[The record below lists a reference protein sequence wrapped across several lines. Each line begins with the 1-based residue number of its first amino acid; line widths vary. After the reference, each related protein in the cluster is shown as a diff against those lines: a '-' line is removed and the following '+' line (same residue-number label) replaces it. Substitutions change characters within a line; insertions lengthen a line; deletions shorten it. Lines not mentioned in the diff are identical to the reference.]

1 MNDLKVIGKEHIGKI
16 EFTGIEGGFG
26 KNKKAMLVKDIAII
40 HNRPIKKVNELI
52 NRNRK
57 RFRDGIDVIDLLN
70 NKKFEVL
77 LKDLEITQNSINR
90 SSNIYLLSERGY
102 AKLLKI
108 LEDDKAWD
116 IYDELV
122 DNYFNMRKTIK
133 NDVSMFDE
141 LSPDL
146 QMFKKIFDNAAR
158 NELELKRVD
167 QKLDNIT
174 EIVSLNTTE
183 WRKTAQG
190 LIHKMAKTEGGFG
203 AYQQIQG
210 DIYKEVDVRAGSNL
224 KTRLTN
230 LRQRMALNGS
240 CKSAI
245 DRLNRLD
252 VIDADKR
259 LKQIYMAVVKDFAIK
274 YKVWEKNALT

>member
-1 MNDLKVIGKEHIGKI
+1 MQELKVIGKEHIGKI

-26 KNKKAMLVKDIAII
+26 KNKKAMLVKDIAQI
-40 HNRPIKKVNELI
+40 HNQPLGEINRRIND
-52 NRNRK
+52 NRNRFK
-57 RFRDGIDVIDLLN
+57 DNIDIIDLKSVMGLSHN
-70 NKKFEVL
+70 EFGF
-77 LKDLEITQNSINR
+77 TQNAWNR
-90 SSNIYLLSERGY
+90 LGNAYLLSERGY

-108 LEDDKAWD
+108 LDDDKAWD

-210 DIYKEVDVRAGSNL
+210 DIYKEVDARAGSNL

-274 YKVWEKNALT
+274 YKVWEKEY

>member
-1 MNDLKVIGKEHIGKI
+1 MNDLKVIGKEHIGEI

-26 KNKKAMLVKDIAII
+26 KNKKAMLVKDIAQI
-40 HNRPIKKVNELI
+40 HNQPLGEINRRIND
-52 NRNRK
+52 NRNRFK
-57 RFRDGIDVIDLLN
+57 DNIDIIDLKSVMGLSHN
-70 NKKFEVL
+70 EFGF
-77 LKDLEITQNSINR
+77 TQNAWNR
-90 SSNIYLLSERGY
+90 LGNAYLLSERGY

-108 LEDDKAWD
+108 LDDDKAWD

-167 QKLDNIT
+167 RKLDNIT

-210 DIYKEVDVRAGSNL
+210 DIYKEVDARAGSNL

-274 YKVWEKNALT
+274 YKVWEKEY

>member
-26 KNKKAMLVKDIAII
+26 KNKKAMLVKDIAKI
-40 HNRPIKKVNELI
+40 HDSTTKRINELI
-52 NRNRK
+52 NRNIG
-57 RFRDGIDVIDLLN
+57 RFKNNIDVIDLLTS
-70 NKKFEVL
+70 NKFKVVLNDLKFSA
-77 LKDLEITQNSINR
+77 KTISNSKNV
-90 SSNIYLLSERGY
+90 YLLSERGY

-108 LEDDKAWD
+108 LDDDKAWD

-146 QMFKKIFDNAAR
+146 QMFKKIFDNAA
-158 NELELKRVD
+158 EQQLAIKKVD
-167 QKLDNIT
+167 HKLDNIT
-174 EIVSLNTTE
+174 EIVSLSTTG
-183 WRKTAQG
+183 WRKTAQS

-203 AYQQIQG
+203 AYQQIQS
-210 DIYKEVDVRAGSNL
+210 DIYKETDERAGSSL

-230 LRQRMALNGS
+230 KRKTMALNGAS
-240 CKSAI
+240 KSAI
-245 DRLNRLD
+245 EKVNRLD
-252 VIDADKR
+252 VLADDKR
-259 LKQIYMAVVKDFAIK
+259 LLQIYMGVVKDFAIK
-274 YKVWEKNALT
+274 YKVWEKEY

>member
-1 MNDLKVIGKEHIGKI
+1 MLELIKVQVKDDQQLVSARDLYKALEIKKRFSAWVEQNFRDFEEHID
-16 EFTGIEGGFG
+16 FTSVPAGT
-26 KNKKAMLVKDIAII
+26 V
-40 HNRPIKKVNELI
+40 VNNGAKRELQ
-52 NRNRK
+52 
-57 RFRDGIDVIDLLN
+57 DYALTIDMAKQLC
-70 NKKFEVL
+70 
-77 LKDLEITQNSINR
+77 
-90 SSNIYLLSERGY
+90 LLSRTEKGKQY
-102 AKLLKI
+102 
-108 LEDDKAWD
+108 
-116 IYDELV
+116 
-122 DNYFNMRKTIK
+122 RKYLISVEK
-133 NDVSMFDE
+133 KYRENQLDMKE
-141 LSPDL
+141 LSPEL
-146 QMFKKIFDNAAR
+146 QMFSQMLKVNAEHERKI
-158 NELELKRVD
+158 KRLD
-167 QKLDNIT
+167 QKVDNIT

-210 DIYKEVDVRAGSNL
+210 DIYKEVDARAGSSL

-259 LKQIYMAVVKDFAIK
+259 LKQIYMAVVKDCAIK
-274 YKVWEKNALT
+274 YKVWEKEY

>member
-1 MNDLKVIGKEHIGKI
+1 MQELIKTTVDDQGKI
-16 EFTGIEGGFG
+16 AVSGRELYKFLEVTERYSNWFERMKQYGFVENVDYVGCKVFNALANQELQDHTLTLDMAKEISMIQRNDKG
-26 KNKKAMLVKDIAII
+26 KQA
-40 HNRPIKKVNELI
+40 R
-52 NRNRK
+52 
-57 RFRDGIDVIDLLN
+57 
-70 NKKFEVL
+70 
-77 LKDLEITQNSINR
+77 Q
-90 SSNIYLLSERGY
+90 
-102 AKLLKI
+102 
-108 LEDDKAWD
+108 
-116 IYDELV
+116 
-122 DNYFNMRKTIK
+122 YFIQVEKQYKQDQLDMQ
-133 NDVSMFDE
+133 E
-141 LSPDL
+141 LSPEL
-146 QMFKKIFDNAAR
+146 QMFSQMLKVNAEHERKI
-158 NELELKRVD
+158 KRLD
-167 QKLDNIT
+167 QKVDNIT

-190 LIHKMAKTEGGFG
+190 LIHKMAKTKGGFG

-210 DIYKEVDVRAGSNL
+210 DIYKEVDARAGSSL

-274 YKVWEKNALT
+274 YKVWEKEY

>member
-1 MNDLKVIGKEHIGKI
+1 MNDLKVIGKEHIGEI

-26 KNKKAMLVKDIAII
+26 KNKKAMLVKDIAQI
-40 HNRPIKKVNELI
+40 HNQPLGEINRRIND
-52 NRNRK
+52 NRNRFK
-57 RFRDGIDVIDLLN
+57 DNIDLIDLKKLN
-70 NKKFEVL
+70 GFEPSSFGFNKQSFA
-77 LKDLEITQNSINR
+77 NSIH
-90 SSNIYLLSERGY
+90 IYLLSERGY

-108 LEDDKAWD
+108 LDDDKAWD
-116 IYDELV
+116 IYDQLV

-210 DIYKEVDVRAGSNL
+210 DIYKEVDARAGSNL

-274 YKVWEKNALT
+274 YKVWEKEY

>member
-1 MNDLKVIGKEHIGKI
+1 MQELVKTTVDDQGKI
-16 EFTGIEGGFG
+16 AVSGRELYKFLEVTERYSNWFERMKQYGFVENVDYVGCKVFNALANQELQDHTLTLDMAKEISMIQRNDKG
-26 KNKKAMLVKDIAII
+26 KQA
-40 HNRPIKKVNELI
+40 R
-52 NRNRK
+52 
-57 RFRDGIDVIDLLN
+57 
-70 NKKFEVL
+70 
-77 LKDLEITQNSINR
+77 Q
-90 SSNIYLLSERGY
+90 
-102 AKLLKI
+102 
-108 LEDDKAWD
+108 
-116 IYDELV
+116 
-122 DNYFNMRKTIK
+122 YFIQVEKQYKQDQLDMQ
-133 NDVSMFDE
+133 E
-141 LSPDL
+141 LSPEL
-146 QMFKKIFDNAAR
+146 QMFSQMLKVNAEHERKI
-158 NELELKRVD
+158 KRLD
-167 QKLDNIT
+167 QKVDNIT

-210 DIYKEVDVRAGSNL
+210 DIYKEVDARAGSSL

-274 YKVWEKNALT
+274 YKVWEKEY

>member
-133 NDVSMFDE
+133 NNVSMFDE

-210 DIYKEVDVRAGSNL
+210 DIYKEVDARAGSNL

-274 YKVWEKNALT
+274 YKVWEKEY

>member
-26 KNKKAMLVKDIAII
+26 KNKKAMLVKDIAQI
-40 HNRPIKKVNELI
+40 HNQPLSEI
-52 NRNRK
+52 NRRIN
-57 RFRDGIDVIDLLN
+57 D
-70 NKKFEVL
+70 
-77 LKDLEITQNSINR
+77 NR
-90 SSNIYLLSERGY
+90 SRFKNNIDIIDFLNGSEPFRKFAEDNDLIGSNRTQHVYLLSERGY

-108 LEDDKAWD
+108 LDDDKAWD
-116 IYDELV
+116 IYDQLV

-133 NDVSMFDE
+133 NDVSTFDE

-174 EIVSLNTTE
+174 EIVSLNTTD
-183 WRKTAQG
+183 WRKTAQS

-203 AYQQIQG
+203 AYQQIQS
-210 DIYKEVDVRAGSNL
+210 DIYKETDERAGSSL

-230 LRQRMALNGS
+230 KRKTMALNGAS
-240 CKSAI
+240 KSAI
-245 DRLNRLD
+245 EKVNRLD
-252 VIDADKR
+252 VLADDKR
-259 LKQIYMAVVKDFAIK
+259 LLQIYMGVVKDFAIK
-274 YKVWEKNALT
+274 YKVWEKEY

>member
-1 MNDLKVIGKEHIGKI
+1 MELIKVQVKDDQQLVSARDLYKALEIKKRFSAWVEQNFRDFEEHID
-16 EFTGIEGGFG
+16 FTSVPAGT
-26 KNKKAMLVKDIAII
+26 V
-40 HNRPIKKVNELI
+40 VNNGAKRELQ
-52 NRNRK
+52 
-57 RFRDGIDVIDLLN
+57 DYALTIDMAKQLC
-70 NKKFEVL
+70 
-77 LKDLEITQNSINR
+77 
-90 SSNIYLLSERGY
+90 LLSRTEKGKQY
-102 AKLLKI
+102 
-108 LEDDKAWD
+108 
-116 IYDELV
+116 
-122 DNYFNMRKTIK
+122 RKYLISVEK
-133 NDVSMFDE
+133 KYRENQLDMQE
-141 LSPDL
+141 LSPEL
-146 QMFKKIFDNAAR
+146 QMFSQMLKVNAEHERKI
-158 NELELKRVD
+158 KRLD
-167 QKLDNIT
+167 QKVDNIT

-210 DIYKEVDVRAGSNL
+210 DIYKEVDARAGSSL

-274 YKVWEKNALT
+274 YKVWEKEY

>member
-40 HNRPIKKVNELI
+40 HNRPIKKVNELV
-52 NRNRK
+52 NRK

-70 NKKFEVL
+70 NKKIEVL

-210 DIYKEVDVRAGSNL
+210 DIYKEVDARAGSNL

-245 DRLNRLD
+245 DRLNRLE

-274 YKVWEKNALT
+274 YKVWEKEY

>member
-1 MNDLKVIGKEHIGKI
+1 
-16 EFTGIEGGFG
+16 
-26 KNKKAMLVKDIAII
+26 
-40 HNRPIKKVNELI
+40 
-52 NRNRK
+52 
-57 RFRDGIDVIDLLN
+57 
-70 NKKFEVL
+70 
-77 LKDLEITQNSINR
+77 
-90 SSNIYLLSERGY
+90 
-102 AKLLKI
+102 
-108 LEDDKAWD
+108 
-116 IYDELV
+116 
-122 DNYFNMRKTIK
+122 MRKTIK

-210 DIYKEVDVRAGSNL
+210 DIYKEVDARAGSNL

-274 YKVWEKNALT
+274 YKVWEKEY

>member
-1 MNDLKVIGKEHIGKI
+1 MQELIKTTVDDQGKI
-16 EFTGIEGGFG
+16 AVSGRELYKFLEVTERYSNWFERMKQYGFVENVDYVGCKVFNALANQELQDHTLTLDMAKEISMIQRNDKG
-26 KNKKAMLVKDIAII
+26 KQA
-40 HNRPIKKVNELI
+40 R
-52 NRNRK
+52 
-57 RFRDGIDVIDLLN
+57 
-70 NKKFEVL
+70 
-77 LKDLEITQNSINR
+77 Q
-90 SSNIYLLSERGY
+90 
-102 AKLLKI
+102 
-108 LEDDKAWD
+108 
-116 IYDELV
+116 
-122 DNYFNMRKTIK
+122 YFIQVEKQYKQDQLDMQ
-133 NDVSMFDE
+133 E
-141 LSPDL
+141 LSPEL
-146 QMFKKIFDNAAR
+146 QMFSQMLKVNAEHERKI
-158 NELELKRVD
+158 KRLD
-167 QKLDNIT
+167 QKVDNIT

-183 WRKTAQG
+183 WRKTAKG

-210 DIYKEVDVRAGSNL
+210 DIYKEVDARAGSSL

-274 YKVWEKNALT
+274 YKVWEKEY

>member
-1 MNDLKVIGKEHIGKI
+1 MQELIKTTVDDQGKI
-16 EFTGIEGGFG
+16 AVSGRELYKFLEVTERYSNWFERMKQYGFVENVDYVGCKVFNALANQELQDHTLTLDMAKEISMIQRNDKG
-26 KNKKAMLVKDIAII
+26 KQA
-40 HNRPIKKVNELI
+40 R
-52 NRNRK
+52 
-57 RFRDGIDVIDLLN
+57 
-70 NKKFEVL
+70 
-77 LKDLEITQNSINR
+77 Q
-90 SSNIYLLSERGY
+90 
-102 AKLLKI
+102 
-108 LEDDKAWD
+108 
-116 IYDELV
+116 
-122 DNYFNMRKTIK
+122 YFIQVEKQYKQDQLDMQ
-133 NDVSMFDE
+133 E
-141 LSPDL
+141 LSPEL
-146 QMFKKIFDNAAR
+146 QMFSQMLKVNAEHERKI
-158 NELELKRVD
+158 KRLD
-167 QKLDNIT
+167 QKVDNIT

-210 DIYKEVDVRAGSNL
+210 DIYKEVDARAGSSL

-274 YKVWEKNALT
+274 YKVWEKEY

>member
-1 MNDLKVIGKEHIGKI
+1 MNDLKVIGKEHIGEI

-26 KNKKAMLVKDIAII
+26 KNKKAMLVKDIAQI
-40 HNRPIKKVNELI
+40 HNQPLGEINRRIND
-52 NRNRK
+52 NRNRFK
-57 RFRDGIDVIDLLN
+57 DNIDIIDLKSVMGLSHN
-70 NKKFEVL
+70 EFGF
-77 LKDLEITQNSINR
+77 TQNAWNR
-90 SSNIYLLSERGY
+90 LGNAYLLSERGY

-108 LEDDKAWD
+108 LDDDKAWD

-183 WRKTAQG
+183 WRKTAQS

-210 DIYKEVDVRAGSNL
+210 DIYKEVDARAGSNL

-274 YKVWEKNALT
+274 YKVWEKEY

>member
-1 MNDLKVIGKEHIGKI
+1 MELIKVQVKDDQQLVSARDLYKALEIKKRFSAWVEQNFRDFEEHID
-16 EFTGIEGGFG
+16 FTSVPAGT
-26 KNKKAMLVKDIAII
+26 V
-40 HNRPIKKVNELI
+40 VNNGAKRELQ
-52 NRNRK
+52 
-57 RFRDGIDVIDLLN
+57 DYALTIDMAKQLC
-70 NKKFEVL
+70 
-77 LKDLEITQNSINR
+77 
-90 SSNIYLLSERGY
+90 LLSRTEKGKQY
-102 AKLLKI
+102 
-108 LEDDKAWD
+108 
-116 IYDELV
+116 
-122 DNYFNMRKTIK
+122 RKYLISVEK
-133 NDVSMFDE
+133 KYRENQLDMKE
-141 LSPDL
+141 LSPEL
-146 QMFKKIFDNAAR
+146 QMFSQMLKVNAEHERKI
-158 NELELKRVD
+158 KRLD
-167 QKLDNIT
+167 QKVDNIT

-210 DIYKEVDVRAGSNL
+210 DIYKEVDARAGSSL

-259 LKQIYMAVVKDFAIK
+259 LKQIYMAVVKDCAIK
-274 YKVWEKNALT
+274 YKVWEKEY

>member
-26 KNKKAMLVKDIAII
+26 KNKKAMLVKDIARI
-40 HNRPIKKVNELI
+40 HGRENREINELI
-52 NRNRK
+52 NRNIN
-57 RFRDGIDVIDLLN
+57 RFRNDIDLIDVL
-70 NKKFEVL
+70 
-77 LKDLEITQNSINR
+77 NR
-90 SSNIYLLSERGY
+90 SERFRNLALENGWIGSNRTQHVYLLSERGY

-108 LEDDKAWD
+108 LDDDKAWD

-133 NDVSMFDE
+133 NDVSIFDE

-210 DIYKEVDVRAGSNL
+210 DIYKEVDARAGSNL

-274 YKVWEKNALT
+274 YKVWEKEY

>member
-1 MNDLKVIGKEHIGKI
+1 MMELIKVQVKDDQQLVSARDLYKALEIKKRFSAWVEQNFRDFEEHID
-16 EFTGIEGGFG
+16 FTSVPAGT
-26 KNKKAMLVKDIAII
+26 V
-40 HNRPIKKVNELI
+40 VNNGAKRELQ
-52 NRNRK
+52 
-57 RFRDGIDVIDLLN
+57 DYALTIDMAKQLC
-70 NKKFEVL
+70 
-77 LKDLEITQNSINR
+77 
-90 SSNIYLLSERGY
+90 LLSRTEKGKQY
-102 AKLLKI
+102 
-108 LEDDKAWD
+108 
-116 IYDELV
+116 
-122 DNYFNMRKTIK
+122 RKYLISVEK
-133 NDVSMFDE
+133 KYRENQLDMQE
-141 LSPDL
+141 LSPEL
-146 QMFKKIFDNAAR
+146 QMFSQMLKVNAEHERKI
-158 NELELKRVD
+158 KRLD
-167 QKLDNIT
+167 QKVDNIT

-210 DIYKEVDVRAGSNL
+210 DIYKEVDARAGSSL

-274 YKVWEKNALT
+274 YKVWEKEY

>member
-1 MNDLKVIGKEHIGKI
+1 MQDLIKVQVKGDQQLVSARDLYKGLKRKARFSVWVKENFKDF
-16 EFTGIEGGFG
+16 EEGTDWEG
-26 KNKKAMLVKDIAII
+26 V
-40 HNRPIKKVNELI
+40 RVRTPYNEAHPEAGLQEI
-52 NRNRK
+52 QDYNIT
-57 RFRDGIDVIDLLN
+57 IDMAKQLC
-70 NKKFEVL
+70 
-77 LKDLEITQNSINR
+77 
-90 SSNIYLLSERGY
+90 LLSRTEKGKQY
-102 AKLLKI
+102 
-108 LEDDKAWD
+108 
-116 IYDELV
+116 
-122 DNYFNMRKTIK
+122 RKYLISVEK
-133 NDVSMFDE
+133 KYRENQLDMKE
-141 LSPDL
+141 LSPEL
-146 QMFKKIFDNAAR
+146 QMFNQMLKVNAEHERKI
-158 NELELKRVD
+158 KRLD
-167 QKLDNIT
+167 QKVDNIT

-210 DIYKEVDVRAGSNL
+210 DIYKEVDARAGSSL

-274 YKVWEKNALT
+274 YKVWEKEY